1 MAILVT
7 EKLKKYFGE
16 VHAVDEVDFQV
27 KEGEMMSL
35 VGPNGAGKTTLVNL
49 ISGYLIPDSGRILF
63 LGNDI
68 TRKSPY
74 ARIRDGIARSF
85 QLVNLYD
92 ELTLLDNVR
101 IAILSRAGKTMKFFT
116 LLERDTEVRKEAEDL
131 LDAFGIRELEN
142 LLPTGV
148 SQGDR
153 KLLDVA
159 IAVALKP
166 KLLMLDEPT
175 SGVSSREKRGIMD
188 RIVDVV
194 RGEKISSLIVEHD
207 MDIVQEYSDRV
218 AVMHEGKMLAIGGP
232 DEVMEDPKVKSTLLG
247 V

>member
-74 ARIRDGIARSF
+74 ARIRDGVARSF